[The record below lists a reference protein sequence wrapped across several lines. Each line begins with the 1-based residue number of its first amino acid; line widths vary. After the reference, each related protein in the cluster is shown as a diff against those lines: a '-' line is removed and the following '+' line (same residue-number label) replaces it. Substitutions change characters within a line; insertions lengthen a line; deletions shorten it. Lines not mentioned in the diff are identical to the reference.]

1 MSGKGFNLSGGGG
14 SEGESADGLSMLDVL
29 TLPEDQQQ
37 AINWMMRQGK
47 VSFAQVVTH
56 MGEDESAART
66 MLDTLMG
73 KGFVRETPVDGKPHY
88 HTHLASKKKR
98 ELPSKIW
105 KALE

>member
-1 MSGKGFNLSGGGG
+1 MSGKGFNFSGGGV

-56 MGEDESAART
+56 MGEDEKVART

-73 KGFVRETPVDGKPHY
+73 KGFVRETLVDGQPHY
-88 HTHLASKKKR
+88 HTQLATKKKR
-98 ELPSKIW
+98 ELPPRIW

>member
-1 MSGKGFNLSGGGG
+1 
-14 SEGESADGLSMLDVL
+14 MLDVL

-37 AINWMMRQGK
+37 AINWMIRQGK
-47 VSFAQVVTH
+47 VSFTQVVTH
-56 MGEDESAART
+56 MGEDEKAART